1 MVKKT
6 QKLVNVVCERPLEP
20 YMYKVAV
27 IEFDP
32 PKISNL
38 LSSYFLLTAYLSA
51 RKLAIAK
58 KISQLTLVFWL
69 PCAGSRR
76 NVKNFVGISINRH
89 LPCAGPPECQKCW
102 WGQAYVDTFGRK
114 PPKAPGSIQPYSP
127 HDFSTLIYKKRYGRH
142 ALIIHSSSLQVRV

>member
-1 MVKKT
+1 
-6 QKLVNVVCERPLEP
+6 
-20 YMYKVAV
+20 MYKVAV
-27 IEFDP
+27 IEFDNP
-32 PKISNL
+32 PRFQIYY

-69 PCAGSRR
+69 PCAGDRR
-76 NVKNFVGISINRH
+76 NAKYFVGISINRH
-89 LPCAGPPECQKCW
+89 LPFAGPPECQKCW

-127 HDFSTLIYKKRYGRH
+127 HDFSTLIYKTRYGRH
-142 ALIIHSSSLQVRV
+142 ALIIHSSSLQVRACLSFGFQFGHSS

>member
-1 MVKKT
+1 
-6 QKLVNVVCERPLEP
+6 
-20 YMYKVAV
+20 MYKVAV

-69 PCAGSRR
+69 PCAGDRW
-76 NVKNFVGISINRH
+76 NVKNFCGDK
-89 LPCAGPPECQKCW
+89 LM
-102 WGQAYVDTFGRK
+102 
-114 PPKAPGSIQPYSP
+114 
-127 HDFSTLIYKKRYGRH
+127 STLLAENRQKRRGQYNRTVPMIFPH
-142 ALIIHSSSLQVRV
+142 